1 MAKNDKTKSP
11 QVASDFP
18 PVVAVLGH
26 VDHGKTSLLDA
37 IRKTSVATREHG
49 GITQSIGA
57 SSIEILHDKQ
67 KRRITFIDTPG
78 HEAFSMMRGRGAM
91 AADIGLLIVSAVDGI
106 MPQTKE
112 SITLLKEAK
121 IPFIVVFTKSDL
133 PTKNVEKTKQQLQG
147 EDILLEGLGGDTP
160 YIEVSSKTGH
170 NIKEL
175 LELILL
181 VSEVHDIFKDKKPS
195 DQFKAV
201 VIESK
206 LDQRVGAKATVI
218 VKNGTISVR
227 EDVVCDDQEARI
239 RSLIDDKSKQQP
251 SASIGDAVEIF
262 GFQKVP
268 PVGSIVY
275 KKAEAELTIKE
286 PAALLVEEPSQNRAL
301 EPHDDSEAVLSLI
314 LCADTLG
321 ALEAIINAIPK
332 EINIMVQKTGEIS
345 EADILL
351 AKSVKAIVLGFNTK
365 LRTNVVRLAEIEK
378 VLLKNYTIIYE
389 LIEEVKDVL
398 EGKQLSLEEKIYGV
412 AKILATFPFE
422 KTTVLGIKVL
432 EGRVAK
438 GDRIRVVRG
447 KEETLVGES
456 HIISVRQGKNVVSK
470 AEKGNEAGI
479 IISPVLDFI
488 LEDVVICHD

>member
-37 IRKTSVATREHG
+37 IRKTSVAAKEHG

-78 HEAFSMMRGRGAM
+78 HEAFSKMRGRGAM

-112 SITLLKEAK
+112 SITLLQEAK

-147 EDILLEGLGGDTP
+147 ENILLEGLGGDTP

-181 VSEVHDIFKDKKPS
+181 VSEVHDIFKDKKPT

-218 VKNGTISVR
+218 VKNGTLSVR
-227 EDVVCDDQEARI
+227 DDVVSDDQEARI
-239 RSLIDDKSKQQP
+239 RSLIDDKGKQQP
-251 SASIGDAVEIF
+251 TASIGDAVEIF

-268 PVGSIVY
+268 NVGSIVY
-275 KKAEAELTIKE
+275 KKAEAELAVKE
-286 PAALLVEEPSQNRAL
+286 PAALVVEESQNRAL

-321 ALEAIINAIPK
+321 ALEAIVNAIPK

-365 LRTNVVRLAEIEK
+365 LRNNVIRLAEVEK

-422 KTTVLGIKVL
+422 KTKVLGIKVL

-438 GDRIRVVRG
+438 GDRIRIVRG
-447 KEETLVGES
+447 KEEEVVGES

-479 IISPVLDFI
+479 IISPVLDFV